1 MTPATRTTPT
11 DAPDVEAVRT
21 AVESVPDPEL
31 PPVNVGHLGMLHDLV
46 VRDDGHVEIELL
58 PTFAG
63 CPATDMI
70 QEDVEAAVG
79 AVDGVTAVTVRFR
92 FDPPWTP
99 DRIDAEGRERLREFG
114 ITPPGGPIRSPALD
128 DLEDRD
134 VLPLDTSAAEPEPR
148 PCPYCGS
155 TQTERDS
162 AFGPTPCRAIH
173 YCRDCRQPFE
183 AFKPLG

>member
-1 MTPATRTTPT
+1 MTPATRTTP
-11 DAPDVEAVRT
+11 DLDAVRD

-31 PPVNVGHLGMLHDLV
+31 PPVDIGHLGMLHDLV
-46 VRDDGHVEIELL
+46 VHEDGAVEVELL
-58 PTFAG
+58 PTFSG
-63 CPATDMI
+63 CPATDVI
-70 QEDVEAAVG
+70 AEDVDAAVG

-99 DRIDAEGRERLREFG
+99 DRINAEGRDRLREFG
-114 ITPPGGPIRSPALD
+114 ITPPGGPIRSRALD
-128 DLEDRD
+128 DVEDRT
-134 VLPLDTSAAEPEPR
+134 VLPLATSRTGSTR

-155 TQTERDS
+155 DETERDS

-183 AFKPLG
+183 AFKQLG